1 MSPLLE
7 LVSRAKKDG
16 DWRPLVSA
24 IPYAAFLGIELDA
37 SQGELL
43 VKLRYG
49 DHLVG
54 NSSLPALH
62 GGAMGALLESAAI
75 FAVVWEAEAAMLP
88 KTITITVDYL
98 RPARPIDTWARAVI
112 ARQGRRVASVRA
124 EAWQEDRSKPVAVA
138 TTHLLLPSDDSP

>member
-1 MSPLLE
+1 MSSLLE

-16 DWRPLVSA
+16 DWRPLVAA
-24 IPYAAFLGIELDA
+24 IPYAGFLGIELDA

-49 DHLVG
+49 DHLIG

-62 GGAMGALLESAAI
+62 GGTMGALLESAAI
-75 FAVVWEAEAAMLP
+75 FGVVWEAEAAMLP

-98 RPARPIDTWARAVI
+98 RPARPVDTWARAI
-112 ARQGRRVASVRA
+112 ITRQGRRVASVRA
-124 EAWQEDRSKPVAVA
+124 EAWQEDRDKLVAIA
-138 TTHLLLPSDDSP
+138 TTHLLLPSEESP